1 MGEVFNLENND
12 MNEEKLQ
19 SIGAEA
25 MAFKSQFQS
34 LQLATTNTQGLPE
47 ASYAAYV
54 EHGHQFYIYVSEL
67 ATHCANLRDTGRCS
81 LMFIEAEKDAAHLFA
96 RKRLVFQCAAQ
107 EVNRDSAKFETIMA
121 LFFEKFGKF
130 MDVISKL
137 TDFHLMELTPAQG
150 SYVSGFAKAY
160 HLNGQD
166 LMQVTH
172 RNDQG
177 HTAPDKATQQKLDQ
191 LA

>member
-1 MGEVFNLENND
+1 MND
-12 MNEEKLQ
+12 SEKLQ
-19 SIGAEA
+19 AIGAEA
-25 MAFKSQFQS
+25 SAFQGQFQS
-34 LQLATTNTQGLPE
+34 IQLATTNAQGLPE

-54 EHGHQFYIYVSEL
+54 AHEHKFYVYVSEL

-81 LMFIEAEKDAAHLFA
+81 MMFIEAEKEAAHLFA

-107 EVNRDSAKFETIMA
+107 EVARDDAKFDLVMG
-121 LFFEKFGKF
+121 LFFDKFGKF

-137 TDFHLMELTPAQG
+137 TDFHLIELTPAHG

-166 LMQVTH
+166 LTQVTH

-177 HTAPDKATQQKLDQ
+177 HASPDKATQQKMDQ

>member
-1 MGEVFNLENND
+1 MSD
-12 MNEEKLQ
+12 TEKLQ
-19 SIGAEA
+19 AIGAEA
-25 MAFKSQFQS
+25 AAFQGQFQS
-34 LQLATTNTQGLPE
+34 IQLATTNAQGLPE

-54 EHGHQFYIYVSEL
+54 AHEHKFYVYVSEL

-81 LMFIEAEKDAAHLFA
+81 MMFIEAEKEAAHLFA

-107 EVNRDSAKFETIMA
+107 EVARDDAKFDLVMG
-121 LFFEKFGKF
+121 LFFDKFGKF

-137 TDFHLMELTPAQG
+137 TDFHLIELTPAHG

-166 LMQVTH
+166 LTQVTH

-177 HTAPDKATQQKLDQ
+177 HASPDKATQQKMDQ